1 MVLQYQPHT
10 YRTSSGPKTLVTG
23 DFNSDSYI
31 DLAITNYID
40 DTLSILLGNGD
51 GTFQTQQIYV
61 FERGSRPW
69 GITTADFNNDTVLD
83 LAVTLSGSREV
94 AIIFGIAENFPFV
107 APANIYAFY
116 NKESVPGEIQA
127 GDLNN
132 DGFSDLAVCILPNE
146 TSNGFSIYL
155 NQGDNTQQ
163 FQQPVLG
170 FDYIVDGLISVAIG
184 DFDNDGKQND
194 FTGIKTDGSA
204 RTIYSIDFSDI
215 NGFFDSRISMYAYPS
230 SLIRGRFNWDE
241 LDDLALISPQSDTM
255 QNLLAYGYQ
264 TFTQHIYL
272 TDAYPTSIARINFN
286 NDSIDDVAV
295 LNCSGTVTIF
305 VGTDIG
311 IFHRSSLPFPVNK
324 GSRGDCARSLVVA
337 DFNKDGKDDM
347 AYIDPE
353 AGSIRVLLSTNCNA

>member
-10 YRTSSGPKTLVTG
+10 YRTGSGPKTLVTG

-31 DLAITNYID
+31 DLAITNSID

-51 GTFQTQQIYV
+51 GTFQTQQVYV

-83 LAVTLSGSREV
+83 L
-94 AIIFGIAENFPFV
+94 ENSPFV

-170 FDYIVDGLISVAIG
+170 FDYIVDGLISIAIG

-230 SLIRGRFNWDE
+230 SLIRGQFNWDE

-255 QNLLAYGYQ
+255 QNLLAYGDQ
-264 TFTQHIYL
+264 TFTRHIYL
-272 TDAYPTSIARINFN
+272 TDAHPTSIARINFN

-311 IFHRSSLPFPVNK
+311 IFHASSLPFPVNK
-324 GSRGDCARSLVVA
+324 GSREDCARSLVVA
-337 DFNKDGKDDM
+337 DFNKDDKDDM

-353 AGSIRVLLSTNCNA
+353 AESIRVLLSTSCNA